1 VVVRRKKGMRVNY
14 PIIFLSGLVLLVAC
28 LLVYLII
35 LKGVY
40 GNYEIDEILPTKKN
54 INYILSAGDKQI
66 AILYSE
72 YTQNLLG
79 DESTW
84 LSDNIDTWE
93 TFLKSHKKNY
103 TIIGDQTI
111 ERGEFFDY
119 GILVLPGSKSLSDK
133 QLIQIKKYLESG
145 GSVFATS
152 GTATYSD
159 EAKWRGWDFF
169 TEVYGMKFT
178 KELDRTE
185 FKRIHTLRGNLPLT
199 GGIPTGYTLDI
210 ATWDR
215 PIYAEIL
222 EPRTVQVSYWYDY
235 RREMGLVREEISK
248 SAGIAYG
255 SYGKGRFVWF
265 GFELNSVIG
274 KQEDYIFF
282 DRLFIN
288 SIHWLT
294 YQPTG
299 YVKDWPAP
307 YEAAAIF
314 TPTLSEE
321 IYNVNNLVGILKRNK
336 YPATFFVDPYV
347 AAQHPSLIKS
357 LSKYGDFGAIVDVG
371 FLEFIGDTLSNL
383 YQQDVQYS
391 SIVVGSDTLSK
402 ITNTRVKG
410 IMPLFGFY
418 DENTLQALS
427 SAGMDFVITDSL
439 TDRSVPE
446 KLIRGDHNLLGITIT
461 SRDDKKII
469 GEYGLTDLNF
479 QRYTYE
485 EDIDRLLFEGGLYVL
500 KVHTDYQLKAE
511 YASVINDVM
520 KYLREKNVWVTS
532 IQELKEWWFKR
543 GGIEIRYETRSKRR
557 IVVEVSNPKERN
569 TDDFVV
575 QVNMNKPVKNI
586 EISSD
591 IINTIIPEFQFDP
604 NSNVLYLFIEDLKP
618 GDSRLLL
625 IDFENVGE

>member
-1 VVVRRKKGMRVNY
+1 MRVNY

-40 GNYEIDEILPTKKN
+40 GNYEIEEILPTKKN
-54 INYILSAGDKQI
+54 IDYVLSAGDKQV
-66 AILYSE
+66 AILFSD

-103 TIIGDQTI
+103 TIISDQHI
-111 ERGEFFDY
+111 EQGQFFDY
-119 GILVLPGSKSLSDK
+119 GILVLPGSKSLSDR
-133 QLIQIKKYLESG
+133 QLIQIKKYLEQG

-169 TEVYGMKFT
+169 TEVYGLKFT

-185 FKRIHTLRGNLPLT
+185 FKRIHTLRGNLTLT
-199 GGIPTGYTLDI
+199 GGIPTGYTLDV

-222 EPRTVQVSYWYDY
+222 EPRTVQVSYWYDF

-255 SYGKGRFVWF
+255 SYGKGRFVWY

-274 KQEDYIFF
+274 KQEDYIYF

-288 SIHWLT
+288 SINWLT

-314 TPTLSEE
+314 TPTLTEE
-321 IYNVNNLVGILKRNK
+321 IYNVNNLLGILNRNK
-336 YPATFFVDPYV
+336 YPTTFFVDPYV
-347 AAQHPSLIKS
+347 AAQNPSLMKT
-357 LSKYGDFGAIVDVG
+357 LAKLGDFGAIVDVG
-371 FLEFIGDTLSNL
+371 FLEFIGDTVTNL

-402 ITNTRVKG
+402 ITGNRVRG

-418 DENTLQALS
+418 DENTIQALS
-427 SAGMDFVITDSL
+427 SAGLEYIITDSL

-446 KLIRGDHNLLGITIT
+446 KLIRGNNNILGITNT
-461 SRDDKKII
+461 SRDDRKII
-469 GEYGLTDLNF
+469 GEYGLKDLNF

-500 KVHTDYQLKAE
+500 KVHTNYQLREE
-511 YASVINDVM
+511 YVDVINDVM
-520 KYLREKNVWVTS
+520 KYLREKNVWLTS
-532 IQELKEWWFKR
+532 INELKEWWFKR
-543 GGIEIRYETRSKRR
+543 GGIEIRYESRSKRR

-569 TDDFVV
+569 TEDFVV

-586 EISSD
+586 QISSD
-591 IINTIIPEFQFDP
+591 IINTKIPEFQFDP
-604 NSNVLYLFIEDLKP
+604 NANVLYLFVEDLKP

-625 IDFENVGE
+625 IDFENVRE

>member
-1 VVVRRKKGMRVNY
+1 MVVRRKKGMRVNY

-54 INYILSAGDKQI
+54 IDYVLSAGDKEV

-119 GILVLPGSKSLSDK
+119 GILVLPGSKSLSDR

-222 EPRTVQVSYWYDY
+222 EPRTVQVSYWYDF

-255 SYGKGRFVWF
+255 NYGKGRFVWF

-274 KQEDYIFF
+274 KQQDYIFF

-314 TPTLSEE
+314 TPTLTEE
-321 IYNVNNLVGILKRNK
+321 IYNVNNLIGLLNRNK

-371 FLEFIGDTLSNL
+371 FLEFIGDTLANL

-391 SIVVGSDTLSK
+391 SIVVGTDTLSK
-402 ITNTRVKG
+402 IANTRVKG

-469 GEYGLTDLNF
+469 GEYGLTDVNF
-479 QRYTYE
+479 QKYTYE

-511 YASVINDVM
+511 YAPVIKDVM
-520 KYLREKNVWVTS
+520 KYLREKNVWLTS

-591 IINTIIPEFQFDP
+591 IINTKIPEFQFDP